1 MKKHKPEGEKTMS
14 NTENQSEIL
23 QYILDTKHALLTYVR
38 SDLTPV
44 SRAIGSFAPDGEDL
58 FFSTSKESAKVQEIK
73 QNRRVSFYFQHDN
86 QVPERWTSL
95 LLIGDAAPLS
105 PGSPDYGKAL
115 ERLAAKSPRFRERIA
130 KNDLGSAVIYKIKTT
145 QFEYLDRSK
154 ASGPARKIAV

>member
-1 MKKHKPEGEKTMS
+1 MS
-14 NTENQSEIL
+14 NTESQSEIL

-58 FFSTSKESAKVQEIK
+58 FFSTSKESAKVKEIEK
-73 QNRRVSFYFQHDN
+73 NRRVSFYFQHDN

-95 LLIGDAAPLS
+95 LLIGDAEPLS
-105 PGSPDYGKAL
+105 PGSTDYGKAV

-130 KNDLGSAVIYKIKTT
+130 TNDLGSAVIYKIRTT